1 MKIIHIDNHFSYENH
16 FLKYRLMRIIK
27 KTIIYDRNKTS
38 TEETGLN
45 STLIANY

>member
-27 KTIIYDRNKTS
+27 KNIYDRNKTS
-38 TEETGLN
+38 TEESGLN
-45 STLIANY
+45 STLIAHN